1 MSDTEQ
7 PREADEPIYQ
17 RDRTAKKPVAPDAG
31 AEKKGKLKVK
41 PKKRK
46 AFVPKKLVRTS
57 SKQQE
62 YRVRQIRVSSQE
74 SAKLFWQTLVDF
86 QKELA
91 EEVEDLDKAF
101 HDREKVENYF
111 ARVAKKYSICSS
123 KALGGDID
131 WIYQGMNVQEELMT
145 QELIDIIVKTEKHV
159 IPEPIK
165 TRLGY
170 HIILVCEDRD
180 RIEEEKPKASPTP
193 TAAPAGTN
201 IPT

>member
-17 RDRTAKKPVAPDAG
+17 RDRTTKEPVAPDAG

-145 QELIDIIVKTEKHV
+145 QELIDIRSEERRVGKECRSRWS
-159 IPEPIK
+159 P
-165 TRLGY
+165 Y
-170 HIILVCEDRD
+170 H
-180 RIEEEKPKASPTP
+180 
-193 TAAPAGTN
+193 
-201 IPT
+201 

>member
-180 RIEEEKPKASPTP
+180 KVVIEKPKVAPT
-193 TAAPAGTN
+193 TAPAGTN